1 MDFPINKL
9 PAPKYK
15 DKPAKHKEIKK
26 NPLVK
31 YIDELF
37 NDTYKTNYFK
47 EQKKTHT
54 KKDTKKRDQKKIDS
68 KRTERISQTK

>member
-9 PAPKYK
+9 PAPKYR
-15 DKPAKHKEIKK
+15 DKPAKHKVIQK

-37 NDTYKTNYFK
+37 NDSFIKNYFG
-47 EQKKTHT
+47 EHKKTHQ
-54 KKDTKKRDQKKIDS
+54 KKDTKKN
-68 KRTERISQTK
+68 

>member
-31 YIDELF
+31 YIHELF
-37 NDTYKTNYFK
+37 NDTYKTRPTGLTQMGRIFESNY
-47 EQKKTHT
+47 
-54 KKDTKKRDQKKIDS
+54 
-68 KRTERISQTK
+68 